1 MSRRPTLI
9 APIPEFRRDVP
20 ETKPG
25 NFVWES
31 DRWERRRQR
40 LRTLR
45 DLCLGA
51 VLMWFL
57 LMAVAYV
64 KVLP

>member
-9 APIPEFRRDVP
+9 APIPEIRGDVP

-31 DRWERRRQR
+31 DRWERRRRR
-40 LRTLR
+40 LHTLR
-45 DLCLGA
+45 DMCLGA
-51 VLMWFL
+51 ALMWFL